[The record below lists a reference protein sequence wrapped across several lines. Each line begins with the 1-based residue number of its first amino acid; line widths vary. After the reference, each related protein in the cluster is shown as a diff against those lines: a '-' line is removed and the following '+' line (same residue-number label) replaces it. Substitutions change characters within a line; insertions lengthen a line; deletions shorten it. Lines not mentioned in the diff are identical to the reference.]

1 MFAINLTCLACGAT
15 YSPNNKIVVCE
26 RCSHV
31 LDVKYDMTQIQRSI
45 DKESLKT
52 RVHSLWRY
60 REFLPI
66 AMDGCIVSLG
76 EGVTPLRRVER
87 YGALARLSG
96 LSLKLDYLNP
106 TGAFKD
112 RGSTVSVSKLKEL
125 GIAEVMD
132 DSSGNAGAS
141 LAAYCAAAG
150 LKCTLYVPARAPSEK
165 LLQAKLYGAKIR
177 RIPGSRTNVAKAAEN
192 AWRTTGLYYASHNL
206 SAFFLEGMKTFAYEI
221 AEDLGWKVPDHV
233 VFPVGGGAL
242 FAGAWKGFEE
252 LLAVGWIDRL
262 PRFHCIQSEACM
274 PIVQALQKGS
284 MNVNPTHEGETIAG
298 GIRIANPA
306 RGEQVL
312 HILRQSQ
319 GQAVAVSD
327 KAILQHQKALA
338 RNEGIF
344 AEPTSCAALAGLEKL
359 HDKGAIAADESVVV
373 AITGFGLKDS
383 KSASKSISQLRRL
396 RYFQAFPTG
405 CRDSA

>member
-1 MFAINLTCLACGAT
+1 MFAVKLTCLACGAT
-15 YSPNNKIVVCE
+15 CSPNERVVVCE
-26 RCSHV
+26 KCGDV
-31 LDVKYDMTQIQRSI
+31 LDVRYDWAELQRRL
-45 DKESLKT
+45 DKESLKS

-66 AMDGCIVSLG
+66 TEDGCIVSLG
-76 EGVTPLRRVER
+76 EGVTPLRKVPR
-87 YGALARLSG
+87 YGALVKLSE

-125 GIAEVMD
+125 NIAAVME

-150 LKCTLYVPARAPSEK
+150 IECTLYVPAAAPSEK
-165 LLQAKLYGAKIR
+165 LLQARLYGAKIR
-177 RIPGSRTNVAKAAEN
+177 TITGSRTDVAKAAEN

-221 AEDLGWKVPDHV
+221 AEDLDWEVPDHV

-242 FAGAWKGFEE
+242 LAGAWKGFEE
-252 LLAVGWIDRL
+252 LLQLGWIERL
-262 PRFHCIQSEACM
+262 PRFHCVQSEACM
-274 PIVQALQKGS
+274 PIVEAFGKGA
-284 MNVNPTHEGETIAG
+284 MHVAPAQEGETIAG
-298 GIRIANPA
+298 GIRIANPP
-306 RGEQVL
+306 RGGQVL
-312 HILRQSQ
+312 QILRRSQ

-327 KAILQHQKALA
+327 QAILQHQKALA

-359 HDKGAIAADESVVV
+359 LDSGAIAVDESVVV

-383 KSASKSISQLRRL
+383 KNAAKSIS
-396 RYFQAFPTG
+396 
-405 CRDSA
+405 